1 MAPSPIV
8 RPPRAAPWS
17 LVALLALAASVSAS
31 AAPVVPAGRLLAS
44 NCFQC
49 HGTNGRGPGFE
60 NIAGQSAEETYQ
72 KLKEFQSGHE
82 GTGIMAKHSLGYTDE
97 QLRLLSQYLTNPR

>member
-1 MAPSPIV
+1 MAPFPTV
-8 RPPRAAPWS
+8 RPRRAAPWG
-17 LVALLALAASVSAS
+17 LVALLAVVASAS
-31 AAPVVPAGRLLAS
+31 APAAPTVPAGRLLAS

-60 NIAGQSAEETYQ
+60 TIAGQSAQETYE
-72 KLKEFQSGHE
+72 KLKAFQSGHE

-97 QLRLLSQYLTNPR
+97 QLRLLSQYLANPR